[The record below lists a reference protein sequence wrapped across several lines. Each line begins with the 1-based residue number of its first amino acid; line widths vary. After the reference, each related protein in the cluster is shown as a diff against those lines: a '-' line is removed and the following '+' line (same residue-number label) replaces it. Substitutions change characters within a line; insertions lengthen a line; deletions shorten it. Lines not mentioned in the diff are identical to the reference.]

1 VLAYSAPSNKR
12 NAARG
17 SSCGVMRN
25 GNVAPP
31 STERYSSSSHHDKSM
46 LGRTVFH
53 STLTCCPGYRTC
65 PNVGESSLAA
75 YLGPSAFDRCDN
87 GGANA
92 RATANR
98 TTTEVGICPSVKEPI
113 SGQEGRTASA
123 FTMTFL
129 SSEPLGHEPPRRNN
143 VFLLKWESQFDCRPA
158 TDLAL
163 NRD

>member
-1 VLAYSAPSNKR
+1 
-12 NAARG
+12 
-17 SSCGVMRN
+17 MRN

-31 STERYSSSSHHDKSM
+31 SIERYSSSSHHDKSM

-98 TTTEVGICPSVKEPI
+98 TTTEVGIFILLSFRKGTDFGTGRPI
-113 SGQEGRTASA
+113 KRLYHDI
-123 FTMTFL
+123 F
-129 SSEPLGHEPPRRNN
+129 
-143 VFLLKWESQFDCRPA
+143 VI
-158 TDLAL
+158 
-163 NRD
+163 